1 MLRSVC
7 IAFRFLLGETV
18 SIQRE
23 CMLRIQGESPRWTES
38 DRELYNLYIF
48 LEDFVHHWKMGRG
61 ITSKDWRYLI
71 KYPSSILNFYDG
83 RTLSS
88 EQLDQFSKRSF
99 ESSNNS
105 TSI

>member
-7 IAFRFLLGETV
+7 ILFRFLLGETV

-61 ITSKDWRYLI
+61 ITVKDWRNAI

-88 EQLDQFSKRSF
+88 EQLDKFSKQSF
-99 ESSNNS
+99 ETNQL
-105 TSI
+105 